1 VVGDRNLPRI
11 ALLTPTLST
20 ADAISN
26 DISGMHEVLKKS
38 GYDAR
43 LFANENLTSHDVSP
57 AGKIKDFLVSPND
70 ILIYHYSMG
79 WNIGLRLLQE
89 LKCRKVLKYHNIT
102 PPEFFVGF
110 STDYEHVCRS
120 GRQQIKDIARANC
133 DLYLSDSEYNS
144 QELIQEGA
152 ESSRCFVVA
161 PFHHIDHLE
170 KIAPDTQVFD
180 QFVTHDI
187 NILMVGRVAPNKGHA
202 SLIEALATYRREYN
216 RYARLFFVG
225 KEAVQLSGYSLSLR
239 QLAEDLAIGNSV
251 IFTGAIPDAQLKAY
265 YLAADFFMLTSHH
278 EGFCVPLVEAMALKV
293 PIIACESSAIP
304 ATVGK
309 AGLVWKE
316 RNPYLLAES
325 INYLDQNEH
334 VAAELALMGRKRYE
348 QFFSNERI
356 AETFVGALRQGG
368 LI

>member
-1 VVGDRNLPRI
+1 MPRI
-11 ALLTPTLST
+11 ALLTPTLIT

-26 DISGMHEVLKKS
+26 DIYGMYEVLRKR
-38 GYDAR
+38 GYDVR
-43 LFANENLTSHDVSP
+43 LFANENTTNLDVSP
-57 AGKIKDFLVSPND
+57 TTKIKEFLTAPED

-79 WNIGLRLLQE
+79 WHIGLKLLHE

-102 PPEFFVGF
+102 PPEYFVGF
-110 STDYEHVCRS
+110 SIDYEQVCRS
-120 GRQQIKDIARANC
+120 GRQQIKEIARANC

-144 QELIQEGA
+144 QELISEGA
-152 ESSRCFVVA
+152 DSSRCFVVA
-161 PFHHIDHLE
+161 PFHHIDRLE
-170 KIAPDTQVFD
+170 ETAPYTPVID

-202 SLIEALATYRREYN
+202 LLIEALSIYRREF
-216 RYARLFFVG
+216 RKYARLFLVG

-239 QLAEDLAIGNSV
+239 QLAADLAVGDAV
-251 IFTGAIPDAQLKAY
+251 IFTGAVTDAQLKAY

-304 ATVGK
+304 GTMGK

-325 INYLDQNEH
+325 IDYLDRNEQ
-334 VAAELALMGRKRYE
+334 VSAELALRGRKRYE
-348 QFFSNERI
+348 QFFSNARI
-356 AETFVGALRQGG
+356 GEQFVAALTQGG

>member
-1 VVGDRNLPRI
+1 LPRI
-11 ALLTPTLST
+11 ALLTPTLIT

-26 DISGMHEVLKKS
+26 DICGMYEVLQKC
-38 GYDAR
+38 GYESR
-43 LFANENLTSHDVSP
+43 LFANENTTGYDVLPSS
-57 AGKIKDFLVSPND
+57 KIKDFLTSPQD

-79 WNIGLRLLQE
+79 WNIGLKLLQE

-110 STDYEHVCRS
+110 SVDYEHVCRS
-120 GRQQIKDIARANC
+120 GRLQIKDIARANC

-144 QELIQEGA
+144 QELISEGA
-152 ESSRCFVVA
+152 DSSKCFVVA
-161 PFHHIDHLE
+161 PFHHIDRLE
-170 KIAPDTQVFD
+170 QLAPETQVFD

-202 SLIEALATYRREYN
+202 SLIETLATYRREYN

-225 KEAVQLSGYSLSLR
+225 KEAVQLAGYGLSLR
-239 QLAEDLAIGNSV
+239 QLAADLAIGDSV
-251 IFTGAIPDAQLKAY
+251 IFTGGISDAQLKGY
-265 YLAADFFMLTSHH
+265 YLAADFFILTSHH

-304 ATVGK
+304 ETVGK

-325 INYLDQNEH
+325 INYLDHNES
-334 VAAELALMGRKRYE
+334 VSAELGLLGRKRYE
-348 QFFSNERI
+348 ELFSNERI
-356 AETFVGALRQGG
+356 AERFLNVLRQGG

>member
-1 VVGDRNLPRI
+1 MPRI
-11 ALLTPTLST
+11 ALLTPTLIT

-26 DISGMHEVLKKS
+26 DIYGMYEVLKQI
-38 GYDAR
+38 GYEVR
-43 LFANENLTSHDVSP
+43 LFANENTTLYDVSP
-57 AGKIKDFLVSPND
+57 ASKIKDFLVSPAD
-70 ILIYHYSMG
+70 VLIYHYSMG
-79 WNIGLRLLQE
+79 WNIGLKLLQE

-110 STDYEHVCRS
+110 SVDYEHVCRS
-120 GRQQIKDIARANC
+120 GRQQIKDIARSNC

-144 QELIQEGA
+144 QELIQHGA
-152 ESSRCFVVA
+152 DSSRCFVVS
-161 PFHHIDHLE
+161 PFHHIDLLE
-170 KIAPDTQVFD
+170 ALPPDTQVFD

-202 SLIEALATYRREYN
+202 ALIEALATYRREYN

-239 QLAEDLAIGNSV
+239 QLAADLAIGNSV
-251 IFTGAIPDAQLKAY
+251 IFTGAVSDAQLKAY

-293 PIIACESSAIP
+293 PIIACESSASP

-325 INYLDQNEH
+325 INHLDQNEA

-348 QFFSNERI
+348 QLFSNERI
-356 AETFVGALRQGG
+356 AETFVATLRQGG

>member
-1 VVGDRNLPRI
+1 MPRI
-11 ALLTPTLST
+11 ALLTPTLIT

-26 DISGMHEVLKKS
+26 DIYGMHEVLRQR
-38 GYDAR
+38 GYEVR
-43 LFANENLTSHDVSP
+43 VYANENTTNLDVFP
-57 AGKIKDFLVSPND
+57 TAKIKHFLLAPED

-79 WNIGLRLLQE
+79 WHIGLKLLQE

-102 PPEFFVGF
+102 PPEFFVGI
-110 STDYEHVCRS
+110 SADYENVCRS

-133 DLYLSDSEYNS
+133 DLYLSDSDYNS
-144 QELIQEGA
+144 QELISEGA
-152 ESSRCFVVA
+152 DSSRCFVVA
-161 PFHHIDHLE
+161 PFHQVDRLE
-170 KIAPDTQVFD
+170 ETAPYTPVID
-180 QFVTHDI
+180 QFATHDL

-202 SLIEALATYRREYN
+202 SLIEALAIYRREFN
-216 RYARLFFVG
+216 KYARLFIVG
-225 KEAVQLSGYSLSLR
+225 KEAVQLSSYSLSLR
-239 QLAEDLAIGNSV
+239 QLAADLAMGDAV
-251 IFTGAIPDAQLKAY
+251 IFTGAVTDAQLKAY
-265 YLAADFFMLTSHH
+265 YLASDFFMLTSYH

-304 ATVGK
+304 GTVGK

-325 INYLDQNEH
+325 MNYLDENEH
-334 VAAELALMGRKRYE
+334 ISAQLAMMGRKRYE

-356 AETFVGALRQGG
+356 AEQFVAALTQGG